1 MLAKDKLVEVWASAE
16 TVDQDEVTRFNRLA
30 KEWWDPKRKSRP
42 THRFNPVRRD
52 YITSR
57 LAHHSGRPLNRANNL
72 SRLSILDVGCGAG
85 LLCEPLAVKGARVLG
100 IDAAVRNI
108 EVARW
113 HAAQSS
119 VSVNYRYCLAKQLVE
134 TGERFDVVL
143 NTQTI
148 ETYDECHTTA
158 I

>member
-1 MLAKDKLVEVWASAE
+1 MMTQDNFGNVWAAAG
-16 TVDQDEVTRFNRLA
+16 TIDQEEDTRFNRFSQ
-30 KEWWDPKRKSRP
+30 ERWNPKGKSRP
-42 THRFNPVRRD
+42 IHKSNIVRRV

-57 LAHHSGRPLNRANNL
+57 VANHFGSPLNRVNNL
-72 SRLSILDVGCGAG
+72 SRLSILDIGCGVG
-85 LLCEPLAVKGARVLG
+85 LLCEPLTVKGARVVG
-100 IDAAVRNI
+100 VDAAVRNI

-119 VSVNYRYCLAKQLVE
+119 VSVNYRYCLAEQLFE